1 MQRSVRILDVC
12 EEILRKGAA
21 SVRST
26 VVLPRYD
33 RPTGPQVLR
42 QIVRVSELFSYKGV
56 AGAACESEWIIGQT
70 NIQGAERRVQQ
81 H

>member
-1 MQRSVRILDVC
+1 MDVC

-33 RPTGPQVLR
+33 APPLAREVLR

-70 NIQGAERRVQQ
+70 NVQGAERRVQQ